1 MVLEQKQLWIRTFFA
16 IVVILG
22 AAILFAPNIL
32 PQKLALCFRKEIRVS
47 SGGKLQVPKERVED
61 FINDRENGLLQFFPG
76 SKCIPEEG
84 DNLPSTHRCILK
96 SRFLTAAD
104 VNELVQS
111 SPELINSR
119 LTRILPHPIESFL
132 GRKTGK
138 EQRNLKIKLG
148 LDLQGGMRAVFR
160 ADFKAYLERMQEKFS
175 PRLAKL
181 KSQLPSEKTDKKSVK
196 ETSSSTPSTTPKPK
210 ELQQI
215 LENQKSASN
224 NTQNIDLARI
234 TEEIRSIER
243 QLTLN
248 EGRKQNLLQTAKVII
263 DKRLADQ
270 NLSEP
275 EVRVQEESYSISVD
289 MPGASNP
296 DEVLSRIKETVTVDY
311 RIVEEEATS
320 RVSLNLDNQ
329 SDLKKIRALY
339 RDPYTEP
346 EEIKEIMANIQNR
359 SGLKR
364 SEGKVFLHW
373 RRARG
378 NINSAFLPREFRV
391 LGPPLLDGSEMESA
405 WAGRD
410 PGRPWFQIY
419 FQLTGAGS
427 DKFGDLT
434 KENVGKRMAIVWGD
448 RVVSDPQLREPIYGG
463 RGVISGD
470 FSEQESQAITRVIQE
485 GALPMPLELVSVSS
499 VGPSLGRSSIAIGMS
514 SILVGYTVVVL
525 FMLFYYRLSG
535 IVAVV
540 ALLLNLLILMAI
552 MSLLEFTFTLP
563 GIAGMILTVGMAVD
577 ASVIIF
583 EKIKEELHAGKSP
596 AIAISSG
603 FDSSLWTI
611 LDANIT
617 TLIAAIILWL
627 PRDGPIMGFAIVLFF
642 GLLTSM
648 FTALYCS
655 RLMFSWMIYL
665 LPLRTLS
672 IGYGLRGKSKN
683 RALQQQAGREEA

>member
-1 MVLEQKQLWIRTFFA
+1 MVLEQKQLWIRTFVA
-16 IVVILG
+16 AVVILG
-22 AAILFAPNIL
+22 STILFAPNIL

-47 SGGKLQVPKERVED
+47 SSEKLRVPKERVED
-61 FINDRENGLLQFFPG
+61 FINDRENGLLQFFPKR
-76 SKCIPEEG
+76 KCIPEAG
-84 DNLPSTHRCILK
+84 DNLPATHRCILK

-111 SPELINSR
+111 SPGLINSR
-119 LTRILPHPIESFL
+119 LTRILPHPIESFI

-138 EQRNLKIKLG
+138 DHRNLKIKLG

-160 ADFKAYLERMQEKFS
+160 ADFKSYLERMHEKFS

-181 KSQLPSEKTDKKSVK
+181 QSQLPAGKESAK
-196 ETSSSTPSTTPKPK
+196 ETTSSTPSSDPKEK
-210 ELQQI
+210 ELQKI
-215 LENQKSASN
+215 LEDRKRASN
-224 NTQNIDLARI
+224 NAQNIEQATIID
-234 TEEIRSIER
+234 EIRSIKR

-248 EGRKQNLLQTAKVII
+248 EGRKQRLLQAAKVII
-263 DKRLADQ
+263 DKRLTEQ
-270 NLSEP
+270 NLSES

-320 RVSLNLDNQ
+320 KVSLNLDNQ
-329 SDLKKIRALY
+329 SDLKEIRTLY
-339 RDPYTEP
+339 RDPYTDP
-346 EEIKEIMANIQNR
+346 EEIKEIMANIRNR
-359 SGLKR
+359 SGLKQ
-364 SEGKVFLHW
+364 SEGKIFLHW

-378 NINSAFLPREFRV
+378 NINSEFLPREFRV

-427 DKFGDLT
+427 EKFGNLT
-434 KENVGKRMAIVWGD
+434 KKHVGKRMAIVWGD

-470 FSEQESQAITRVIQE
+470 FSERESREITRVIQE

-514 SILVGYTVVVL
+514 SILVGYAIVVL

-540 ALLLNLLILMAI
+540 ALFLNLLIMMAI

-655 RLMFSWMIYL
+655 RLMFSWVIYL
-665 LPLRTLS
+665 LPLKTLS
-672 IGYGLRGKSKN
+672 IGYRAQGKSRN
-683 RALQQQAGREEA
+683 QVLQQQTERSV